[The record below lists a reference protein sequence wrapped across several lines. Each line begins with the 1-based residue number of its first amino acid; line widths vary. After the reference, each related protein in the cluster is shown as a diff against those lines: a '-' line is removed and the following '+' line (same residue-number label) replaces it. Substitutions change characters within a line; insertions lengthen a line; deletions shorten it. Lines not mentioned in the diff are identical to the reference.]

1 VLKHMP
7 TLDAPPVACGK
18 SAWSGGP
25 HLTVAYAFDEGS
37 LEGPSRLAPRL
48 SAFRDDGTAAENS
61 DQLPLLLV
69 HVFAPGC
76 MWNCGAR
83 ESIFRP
89 LSECPQANWLCLPQL
104 FRCRRA
110 SKWASAEIRRVEW
123 ADAVFSA
130 LIRGFDIEISRGI
143 G

>member
-1 VLKHMP
+1 MLKHMP

-76 MWNCGAR
+76 MWELWSPGVYFQALVRMPAGKLAMSAPAISMPPGQQVGICRDSAR
-83 ESIFRP
+83 GMG
-89 LSECPQANWLCLPQL
+89 
-104 FRCRRA
+104 RCRLLSTNQGLRY
-110 SKWASAEIRRVEW
+110 
-123 ADAVFSA
+123 
-130 LIRGFDIEISRGI
+130 
-143 G
+143 